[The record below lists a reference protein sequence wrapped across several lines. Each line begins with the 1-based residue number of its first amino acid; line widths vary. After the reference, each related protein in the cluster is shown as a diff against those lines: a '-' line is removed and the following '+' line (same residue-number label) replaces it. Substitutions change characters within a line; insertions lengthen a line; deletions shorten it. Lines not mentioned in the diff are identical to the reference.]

1 MTEEKKAKLS
11 KLIETAIS
19 MGDATEELCYWEHIF
34 DTLDEQQ
41 KDDLIA
47 IMEKEVACLEKL

>member
-1 MTEEKKAKLS
+1 MSEKKEKLS

-19 MGDATEELCYWEHIF
+19 MGDAVEELRYWEHIF
-34 DTLDEQQ
+34 DTLNEQQ